1 MVLDALFT
9 LAFAPPPCQK
19 HLSSHH
25 TTSRWGIMQ
34 KARHYPGQV
43 HRAVTACKS
52 LVSGT
57 LSLPAR
63 GTFQCSLALL
73 STIGL
78 SGVFSLGGW
87 SPHIHARLHGTGAT
101 REFPRPQITSCT
113 GLSPPTVWLS
123 NHFQS
128 SSTYHI
134 GLRTPRSKPLGLG
147 SSVFARRYLRNLV

>member
-1 MVLDALFT
+1 MAKPLKLAPYHKSLGHYAKGTT
-9 LAFAPPPCQK
+9 L
-19 HLSSHH
+19 
-25 TTSRWGIMQ
+25 RWTN
-34 KARHYPGQV
+34 HS
-43 HRAVTACKS
+43 AVTACKS

-73 STIGL
+73 FTIGL

-101 REFPRPQITSCT
+101 REFPRLQTTSCT

-128 SSTYHI
+128 SSTYHV